1 MTHKNFYFFIT
12 SSSCYI
18 IISMIMMMML
28 LLSSKKVVV
37 LEAFTFQYNNHHH
50 HGLYHFMSNNNN
62 NNNNNDDVS
71 KQKPQNEF
79 SRPIHTDII
88 LSPRSSR
95 RKYNQQISA
104 TTNELQ
110 NLAKRFSLSN
120 ISKLDANLILT
131 KDDSRLSS
139 SSKSSLNSSNTNSG
153 CCIVVQGDVIAHV
166 TQTCVRT
173 NEDFD
178 VEFEFSIYSIVRAID
193 SREMRQN
200 QDIGGMS
207 LAQIEGQ
214 LGGSGGGSGRKK
226 KGGRK
231 KQRSGGNIGGSLND
245 MNMKEIES
253 MLQEF
258 DIDDDIYEDE
268 NVLGPDGI
276 LDVGELVAQMFRI
289 KLDPY
294 PKKPGSEPVSY
305 SISG

>member
-1 MTHKNFYFFIT
+1 MTYKNFYFFIT

-18 IISMIMMMML
+18 IISMIMMML
-28 LLSSKKVVV
+28 LLSSKKKVVV
-37 LEAFTFQYNNHHH
+37 LEAFTFKYNNHH

-62 NNNNNDDVS
+62 NNNNNNDDVS
-71 KQKPQNEF
+71 KLQNEF

-139 SSKSSLNSSNTNSG
+139 SSSSSKVSFGGSSSSSNTNSG

-214 LGGSGGGSGRKK
+214 LGGSGGSDGRKK

-231 KQRSGGNIGGSLND
+231 
-245 MNMKEIES
+245 
-253 MLQEF
+253 
-258 DIDDDIYEDE
+258 
-268 NVLGPDGI
+268 
-276 LDVGELVAQMFRI
+276 
-289 KLDPY
+289 
-294 PKKPGSEPVSY
+294 
-305 SISG
+305 